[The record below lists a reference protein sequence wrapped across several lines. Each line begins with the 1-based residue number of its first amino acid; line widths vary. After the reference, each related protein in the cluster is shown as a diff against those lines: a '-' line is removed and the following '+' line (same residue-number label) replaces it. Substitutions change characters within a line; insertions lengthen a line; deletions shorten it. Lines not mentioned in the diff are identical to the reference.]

1 MLKDATIVFDL
12 DGTLVDSAPD
22 LTNGLNDAL
31 IRRGHAPVAAEVIR
45 GAVGRGARVMIET
58 ALGMAGIEDDV
69 DQMLAE
75 FLTHYEANIA
85 AESRPFPGAADLLE
99 RLTERGAR
107 LAVCT
112 NKRES
117 LSRKLLQELRL
128 STHFAA
134 IAGRDTFPV
143 SKPDPGHLTGTI
155 ALAAG
160 NPSRALMI
168 GDSEFDFAAAW
179 AAGVPIVLARFGY
192 GPFPQCSNG
201 RAAPIID
208 QLGELEA
215 LAGPLLRCAA
225 AARTG
230 TFGQNPAKDQ
240 SYFHP
245 TALNEQP

>member
-22 LTNGLNDAL
+22 LTNAINDAL

-117 LSRKLLQELRL
+117 LSRKLLQELGL

-134 IAGRDTFPV
+134 VAGRDTGPV
-143 SKPDPGHLTGTI
+143 S
-155 ALAAG
+155 
-160 NPSRALMI
+160 
-168 GDSEFDFAAAW
+168 
-179 AAGVPIVLARFGY
+179 
-192 GPFPQCSNG
+192 
-201 RAAPIID
+201 
-208 QLGELEA
+208 
-215 LAGPLLRCAA
+215 
-225 AARTG
+225 
-230 TFGQNPAKDQ
+230 
-240 SYFHP
+240 
-245 TALNEQP
+245 

>member
-22 LTNGLNDAL
+22 LTNALNDAL

-75 FLTHYEANIA
+75 FLTYYEANIA

-128 STHFAA
+128 STHFARSPGA
-134 IAGRDTFPV
+134 IRFR
-143 SKPDPGHLTGTI
+143 
-155 ALAAG
+155 
-160 NPSRALMI
+160 SR
-168 GDSEFDFAAAW
+168 S
-179 AAGVPIVLARFGY
+179 P
-192 GPFPQCSNG
+192 
-201 RAAPIID
+201 
-208 QLGELEA
+208 
-215 LAGPLLRCAA
+215 
-225 AARTG
+225 T
-230 TFGQNPAKDQ
+230 PA
-240 SYFHP
+240 
-245 TALNEQP
+245 T

>member
-22 LTNGLNDAL
+22 LTNALNDAL
-31 IRRGHAPVAAEVIR
+31 IRRGHAPVAGEVIR
-45 GAVGRGARVMIET
+45 GAVGRGARIMIET
-58 ALGMAGIEDDV
+58 ALGMAGIEEDV
-69 DQMLAE
+69 DQMLAK
-75 FLTHYEANIA
+75 FLVHYEANIA

-99 RLTERGAR
+99 RLAERGAR

-112 NKRES
+112 NKREG
-117 LSRKLLQELRL
+117 LSRKLLKDLGL
-128 STHFAA
+128 SGHFAA

-155 ALAAG
+155 ALAGG
-160 NPSRALMI
+160 NPSHALMV
-168 GDSEFDFAAAW
+168 GDSEFDFAAAR

-192 GPFPQCSNG
+192 GPLPQCNKG
-201 RAAPIID
+201 GAAPMID
-208 QLGELEA
+208 HLGELDA
-215 LAGPLLRCAA
+215 LAGPLLCRAA

-230 TFGQNPAKDQ
+230 AFGPNPAKDQ